1 MILKLHQS
9 RLETFPAGK
18 IMIGYITVGTNEL
31 PKAMVFYD
39 ALLTEIGA
47 AYFRDLYGSQLTVF
61 FLQTAES

>member
-1 MILKLHQS
+1 
-9 RLETFPAGK
+9 
-18 IMIGYITVGTNEL
+18 MIGYITVGTNEL